1 MASVSKVQARV
12 YRVRWCTGRDGVG
25 KQITGSQTVHGPRR
39 DAERVKRDK
48 EREIER
54 GLVQRVTDM
63 NVGEY
68 LLEWCAEMA
77 LLKAP
82 RTAHGYALDI
92 SSYLIPAI
100 GPIKLQRLTEDHIRQ
115 LMLWL
120 LAHGGVGGKP
130 FSKRTVQR
138 ILSTLRKA
146 LNDAQDRGLILRTL
160 NWRGMMPTPDRQP
173 VDPRSKTELAEI
185 IHAVRGS
192 DVESYV
198 SFMAKTGVR
207 RGEAS
212 GLTWSR
218 IDFDKGTATIG
229 ASLQRVTG
237 KGLVITGTKSRSS
250 DRTINLDPG
259 TAAMLRRH
267 LGRQNELRAFFG
279 SDYDEN
285 DLVFPWD
292 DGRPRD
298 PNTVLKKLQAVL
310 KRAGIPRM
318 RLHDLRHAHASHLI
332 ADAVS
337 PKVVQERLGHS
348 SVQFTLQV
356 YGHLL
361 PGQQQAAADGFAA
374 SLSDEIDRA
383 VDAQLTQPSSQGLEK
398 SA

>member
-1 MASVSKVQARV
+1 M
-12 YRVRWCTGRDGVG
+12 G
-25 KQITGSQTVHGPRR
+25 KQITGSQTVHGTKK
-39 DAERVKRDK
+39 DAERVKRHMV
-48 EREIER
+48 REIEL
-54 GLVQRVTDM
+54 GQVQRATDM
-63 NVGEY
+63 TVGEY
-68 LLEWCAEMA
+68 LPQWYEEMS

-82 RTAHGYALDI
+82 RTAEGYRLD
-92 SSYLIPAI
+92 SHTYLMPTI
-100 GPIKLQRLTEDHIRQ
+100 GSIKLPRLTEEHIHEV
-115 LMLWL
+115 MVSL
-120 LAHGGVGGKP
+120 LAHGGIGGKP
-130 FSKRTVQR
+130 LSKRTVQR

-146 LNDAQDRGLILRTL
+146 LSDALDRRLISRTL
-160 NWRGMMPTPDRQP
+160 NWRGMMPTPDRRP
-173 VDPRSKTELAEI
+173 IDPLSKTELAEI
-185 IHAVRGS
+185 IHAVRDS
-192 DVESYV
+192 EIESYV

-218 IDFDKGTATIG
+218 IDFDKETATIG

-259 TAAMLRRH
+259 TAAMPRRH
-267 LGRQNELRAFFG
+267 LGRQNELRAFFD
-279 SDYDEN
+279 SDHDEN
-285 DLVFPWD
+285 DLVFPRD

-298 PNTVLKKLQAVL
+298 PNTVLKKLQAAL

-332 ADAVS
+332 ADGVS

-383 VDAQLTQPSSQGLEK
+383 VDAQLTQPTSQGLEK

>member
-1 MASVSKVQARV
+1 M
-12 YRVRWCTGRDGVG
+12 RD
-25 KQITGSQTVHGPRR
+25 S
-39 DAERVKRDK
+39 
-48 EREIER
+48 EI
-54 GLVQRVTDM
+54 
-63 NVGEY
+63 
-68 LLEWCAEMA
+68 
-77 LLKAP
+77 
-82 RTAHGYALDI
+82 
-92 SSYLIPAI
+92 
-100 GPIKLQRLTEDHIRQ
+100 
-115 LMLWL
+115 
-120 LAHGGVGGKP
+120 
-130 FSKRTVQR
+130 
-138 ILSTLRKA
+138 
-146 LNDAQDRGLILRTL
+146 
-160 NWRGMMPTPDRQP
+160 
-173 VDPRSKTELAEI
+173 
-185 IHAVRGS
+185 
-192 DVESYV
+192 ESYV

-218 IDFDKGTATIG
+218 IDFDKETATIG

-259 TAAMLRRH
+259 TAAMPRRH
-267 LGRQNELRAFFG
+267 LGRQNELRAFFD
-279 SDYDEN
+279 SDHDEN
-285 DLVFPWD
+285 DLVFPRD

-298 PNTVLKKLQAVL
+298 PNNVLKKLQAAL

-332 ADAVS
+332 ADGVS

-383 VDAQLTQPSSQGLEK
+383 VDAQLTQPTSQGLEK
-398 SA
+398 KRMNRQVTGKKLGDPPGNRTLNPRIKNPLLCHLS